1 MFRIKNHKILR
12 TAISDSGWSEL
23 LSVLV
28 TTESEWLLNKW
39 HWISSKL
46 TVKLG
51 NLILKDIY
59 WSGSAVDS
67 LVLPHYYN
75 GSLIIDGH
83 LFQIST
89 ATFAYISLS
98 VKLIYWVKVCLVT
111 RDSGPVEGP
120 KTCWGAVITESRL
133 RKKAM

>member
-111 RDSGPVEGP
+111 RDFRTGRRTKNLVGPLWDE
-120 KTCWGAVITESRL
+120 IY
-133 RKKAM
+133 